1 MPEAFIWWLA
11 IELVGLAAF
20 PLAFRFFRFC
30 PDRGYAFSK
39 VFGLTILSYTLWMGG
54 TIHLF
59 TNSQGTIIALLA
71 LMFLASLF
79 VVAIDRI
86 QIASFLRS
94 QADYVIFVEA
104 LFTSAFAFAAL
115 LISYT
120 PEITFGEKVADF
132 SFINGIL
139 RSDYFPPHDPWLS
152 GESIHWYYFGHLNVA
167 MLTKLV
173 GIPSK
178 ITFSL
183 AKALIAALAATGA
196 FGLVYNLI
204 VGRGTVGRGTVR
216 RALVFGL
223 VAALFLLV
231 LSNLEGVFEL
241 MAAHGIGSSRLY
253 DLIGIYGL
261 EGPVHSSKWY
271 PTEWWWIGRAVQIAY
286 RDLREFPFF
295 SFVSGDL
302 HAHWMAIP
310 FNLLA
315 LALLLDLCRSDY
327 SLDGWFWRL
336 HPLRFIT
343 TAVVIG
349 AVGFVELWDLPA
361 FLFLLMVVGL
371 GWNFLKEGRLNLAVV
386 RRAAGFALP
395 VSLIAVV
402 AFLPFYLG
410 LRSVSDGLQPLEAVH
425 SAPWAPLETT
435 ITQPHHFI
443 YAWLPFAWL
452 ALAFFVA
459 AIARWR
465 LSLSRVLL
473 AMVPALLPL
482 AVWSVLVLGRRGFS
496 GFGEEIA
503 TRGAN
508 WVTMLMLVSLLTLV
522 ALAYIRQAADEQ
534 VQEDRKSSLFALL
547 ISGTAF
553 LLLLGAELFWVQDP
567 YGLRFNTLFRLG
579 YQAWIFL
586 SIGTAF
592 GLYYVLSSW
601 RVKSALSLVGRLGWG
616 IATLVILLAALVY
629 PVPATFWRTSEFR
642 NSQTLDG
649 LALSN
654 HFNPDEGE
662 SIDWLGE
669 NVKGSAV
676 VLEAVGDDY
685 QADQGRVSSRTGLPT
700 ILSWP
705 GHEERWR
712 GSKQPLEGRAE
723 AVEKIYKT
731 LDIGEAK
738 AILEDF
744 NVEYVYVGR
753 FEREKYGEQGLSKF
767 EQFMTVVF
775 QNDAATIYQ
784 MPHEAEP
791 SIRAP

>member
-39 VFGLTILSYTLWMGG
+39 VFGLTFLSYTLWIGG
-54 TIHLF
+54 SIHLF
-59 TNSQGTIIALLA
+59 TNSRGTIIALLA

-94 QADYVIFVEA
+94 QADYVIFTEA
-104 LFTSAFAFAAL
+104 LFTGAFAFAAL

-152 GESIHWYYFGHLNVA
+152 GESINWYYFGHLNVA
-167 MLTKLV
+167 TLTKLV

-204 VGRGTVGRGTVR
+204 VGRGTVR
-216 RALVFGL
+216 RAFGFGL

-231 LSNLEGVFEL
+231 LSNMEGMFEL
-241 MAAHGIGSSRLY
+241 MAAHGIGSSRFYGL
-253 DLIGIYGL
+253 LGVYGL
-261 EGPVHSSKWY
+261 EGPVHSSKWF

-295 SFVSGDL
+295 SFLSGDL

-315 LALLLDLCRSDY
+315 LALLLDLWRSDY
-327 SLDGWFWRL
+327 SLNGRFWRL
-336 HPLRFIT
+336 HPLRLVV

-349 AVGFVELWDLPA
+349 AIGFVELWDFPA
-361 FLFLLMVVGL
+361 FLFLLMVLAL
-371 GWNFLKEGRLNLAVV
+371 GWNFLREGRLNLAVV
-386 RRAAGFALP
+386 RRAVGFALP

-410 LRSVSDGLQPLEAVH
+410 LHPVSEGVQPLEAVYTT
-425 SAPWAPLETT
+425 PWAPLETT

-443 YAWLPFAWL
+443 YAWLPFTWL
-452 ALAFFVA
+452 ALAFFVVS
-459 AIARWR
+459 IARWR
-465 LSLSRVLL
+465 LSLSRVSL

-482 AVWSVLVLGRRGFS
+482 AIWSVLVLGRRGLS

-503 TRGAN
+503 TRAAG
-508 WVTMLMLVSLLTLV
+508 WVTMLMLVSLLTL
-522 ALAYIRQAADEQ
+522 ATLAYIRRAVDDE
-534 VQEDRKSSLFALL
+534 VQEDRKSLLFALAM
-547 ISGTAF
+547 SGTAF
-553 LLLLGAELFWVQDP
+553 LLLLGIELFWVQDP
-567 YGLRFNTLFRLG
+567 YGTRFNTLFRLG

-592 GLYYVLSSW
+592 GLHYILSSW
-601 RVKSALSLVGRLGWG
+601 RVGSALSLVRRVGWG
-616 IATLVILLAALVY
+616 MATLLILLAALVY
-629 PVPATFWRTSEFR
+629 PVPATLWRTNEFH
-642 NSQTLDG
+642 NSRTLDG

-654 HFNPDEGE
+654 HFNPDEGKA
-662 SIDWLGE
+662 IDWLGE

-685 QADQGRVSSRTGLPT
+685 NADQGRVSARTGLPT

-705 GHEERWR
+705 GHEYTWR
-712 GSKQPLEGRAE
+712 GSKRPLEGRAE

-738 AILEDF
+738 ATLEDF

-753 FEREKYGEQGLSKF
+753 FERDKYGEQGLSKF

-775 QNDAATIYQ
+775 QNDAVTIYQ
-784 MPHEAEP
+784 MSHEAEP

>member
-11 IELVGLAAF
+11 VELVGLAAF

-39 VFGLTILSYTLWMGG
+39 VFGLTILSYTLWIGG

-59 TNSQGTIIALLA
+59 TNSRGTIIALLA
-71 LMFLASLF
+71 LMFLASLL
-79 VVAIDRI
+79 VLALDRI

-94 QADYVIFVEA
+94 QADYVIFTEI
-104 LFTSAFAFAAL
+104 LFTGAFALAAF

-120 PEITFGEKVADF
+120 PEITFGEKAADF

-152 GESIHWYYFGHLNVA
+152 GESINWYYFGHLNVA

-178 ITFSL
+178 VTFSL
-183 AKALIAALAATGA
+183 AKALIVALAATGA

-204 VGRGTVGRGTVR
+204 AGRGTAR
-216 RALVFGL
+216 RAFVFGL

-231 LSNLEGVFEL
+231 LSNMEGIFEL
-241 MAAHGIGSSRLY
+241 MEAHDIGSSRLY
-253 DLIGIYGL
+253 DLIGVYGL

-295 SFVSGDL
+295 SFLTGDL
-302 HAHWMAIP
+302 HAHWMAVP

-315 LALLLDLCRSDY
+315 LAVLFDLWRSDY

-336 HPLRFIT
+336 HPLRFVV

-349 AVGFVELWDLPA
+349 AVGFVELWDLAA
-361 FLFLLMVVGL
+361 FLFLLMVVAL
-371 GWNFLKEGRLNLAVV
+371 AWNFLREGRLNLAVV
-386 RRAAGFALP
+386 KRGVGFALP
-395 VSLIAVV
+395 VSLIAIV
-402 AFLPFYLG
+402 AFLPFYIN
-410 LRSVSDGLQPLEAVH
+410 LRSVSDGLQPLEAVY

-435 ITQPHHFI
+435 VTLPNHFI

-452 ALAFFVA
+452 SLAFFVV
-459 AIARWR
+459 AIAKWR

-482 AVWSVLVLGRRGFS
+482 AVWSMLVLGRRGFS

-508 WVTMLMLVSLLTLV
+508 WVTMLMLVSLLTLA
-522 ALAYIRQAADEQ
+522 ALAYIRHAVDDE
-534 VQEDRKSSLFALL
+534 VQEDRKSLLFALL

-553 LLLLGAELFWVQDP
+553 VLILGAELFWVQDP
-567 YGLRFNTLFRLG
+567 YGTRFNTLFRLG

-592 GLYYVLSSW
+592 GLYYVLSRS
-601 RVKSALSLVGRLGWG
+601 RVESALSLLRNLGWG
-616 IATLVILLAALVY
+616 TATLVILLGALVY
-629 PVPATFWRTSEFR
+629 PVPAILWHTNDLR
-642 NSQTLDG
+642 NSRTLDG

-654 HFNPDEGE
+654 HFNPEEGE

-712 GSKQPLEGRAE
+712 GSKQLLEGRAE

-731 LDIGEAK
+731 LDIDEAK
-738 AILEDF
+738 AILEEF
-744 NVEYVYVGR
+744 NVEYVYIGR
-753 FEREKYGEQGLSKF
+753 FERDKYGDQGLSKF
-767 EQFMTVVF
+767 GQFMTVVF
-775 QNDAATIYQ
+775 QNNSVTIYQ

-791 SIRAP
+791 SVRAP